1 MELVVIEW
9 EDSQGCPQG
18 WQLFEDVSFEPV
30 TIRSV
35 GWVLR
40 ENRGSV
46 MLAPHVGRVGGDE
59 NQGQGI
65 MVIPKRCILNRTA
78 IDQGSSFPVGKDD
91 PASRKM

>member
-1 MELVVIEW
+1 MELVIVEW

-18 WQLFEDVSFEPV
+18 WQFFEDVSFEPV

-40 ENRGSV
+40 ENKQSV
-46 MLAPHVGRVGGDE
+46 MLAPHVGRVGGVE

-65 MVIPKRCILNRTA
+65 MTIPKRCILRRVTLEEKA
-78 IDQGSSFPVGKDD
+78 
-91 PASRKM
+91 